1 MLLPKK
7 TKYNKQFKN
16 IKYGKTVRGNQIL
29 FGTHALKTLQ
39 EIRLTSKQIEAGRRA
54 IVRQMKRL
62 GFLWIRVFPHIPVTS
77 KPNEVR
83 MGKGKGSVDRWVAPI
98 LKGQIIYEISGITD
112 VKAIKV
118 LMSGAHKLPVKTK
131 IISKMG
137 L

>member
-1 MLLPKK
+1 MLIPKK

-16 IKYGKTVRGNQIL
+16 IKHGKTTRGSQII
-29 FGTHALKTLQ
+29 FGTHAIKTLQ
-39 EIRLTSKQIEAGRRA
+39 ETRLTSKQLEAGRRA

-62 GFLWIRVFPHIPVTS
+62 GYLWIRVFPQTPVTS

-83 MGKGKGSVDRWVAPI
+83 MGKGKGSVDRWVAQVK
-98 LKGQIIYEISGITD
+98 KGQIIYEISGISTNQAF
-112 VKAIKV
+112 KI
-118 LMSGAHKLPVKTK
+118 LESGAKKLPIKTK

>member
-29 FGTHALKTLQ
+29 YGTHAIKTLQ

-54 IVRQMKRL
+54 IVRQMNRL
-62 GFLWIRVFPHIPVTS
+62 GFLWIRVFPHKPVTS

-83 MGKGKGSVDRWVAPI
+83 MGKGKGSVDRWVAQI
-98 LKGQIIYEISGITD
+98 LKGQIIYEISGITQTKA
-112 VKAIKV
+112 VKA
-118 LMSGAHKLPVKTK
+118 LSCGAQKLPVKTK
-131 IISKMG
+131 IVSKMG